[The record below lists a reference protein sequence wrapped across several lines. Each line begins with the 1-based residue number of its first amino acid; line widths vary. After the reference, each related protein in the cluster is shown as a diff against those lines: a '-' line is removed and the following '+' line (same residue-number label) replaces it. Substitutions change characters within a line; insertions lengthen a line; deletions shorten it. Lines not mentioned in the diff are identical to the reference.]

1 MVAKIDYKRSLS
13 FCWNSYCLCH
23 RLKHLKQWW
32 GRLRVLPS
40 PWPALLDRSWVRR
53 LPHHT
58 CFLLIISILIQA
70 SVQRKTLWPFLNSFP
85 IALIAWRHPL
95 HRGPSPPS
103 LPFPSVPPFFP
114 SFLVYIHGLE
124 ASCRQDS
131 IPVIILPDWSVWF
144 VKFYWRKRKWA
155 ILQK

>member
-40 PWPALLDRSWVRR
+40 PCPALLDRSCIRR

-70 SVQRKTLWPFLNSFP
+70 SVQRKTLWLFLNSFP
-85 IALIAWRHPL
+85 IALIAWSHPL
-95 HRGPSPPS
+95 HRAYLPHPPFLFHLSLLSFLLFWFTSTDWKRAACRTLSQSSFYPQLLTVPSPDQC
-103 LPFPSVPPFFP
+103 F
-114 SFLVYIHGLE
+114 
-124 ASCRQDS
+124 
-131 IPVIILPDWSVWF
+131 
-144 VKFYWRKRKWA
+144 
-155 ILQK
+155 